1 VTRLWSLTA
10 TEMAAHLRAGEVTS
24 VALVESSLHRIEA
37 REDAV
42 QAWEWLDAT
51 HALEQAYRLDR
62 EDIRGPLHGV
72 PVGIKDIIDTA
83 DMPTCYGSPI
93 YDGHQ
98 PVADADCVRRV
109 REAGGVI
116 LGKTVTTE
124 FATFRPGKTRNPHD
138 PDRTPGGSSSGTA
151 AAVADGMVPL
161 AFGSQTVGSVVRPA
175 SFCGVV
181 GFKADFGRFDLTGV
195 KPLAS
200 RLDSLGFFARS
211 VRDVALFADAVS
223 GKPDAGMIAVPNR
236 PPRVAL
242 VRTAQWDQAESSS
255 REAVE
260 ATAALL
266 AESGAEIGEPD
277 LPSEF
282 ADLPYIQN
290 LIFTAGAVE
299 ALAGEWRDHRDRLSP
314 QLRAV
319 LEEGQAHGPAEIA
332 KAEAAADRCR
342 AFMDELFESYDFVL
356 APAAPGEAPIG
367 LDRTGDPLFS
377 RMWTLLHGPCL
388 SLPGHRGESGMPVGV
403 QLAGPRG
410 GDDRLL
416 AWSDWLAERL
426 PAAEFPS

>member
-1 VTRLWSLTA
+1 
-10 TEMAAHLRAGEVTS
+10 MAMRIRAGEATS
-24 VALVESSLHRIEA
+24 VALVESCLHRIEA
-37 REDAV
+37 REDTV
-42 QAWEWLDAT
+42 LAWEWLDAT
-51 HALEQAYRLDR
+51 NALEQAYRRDR

-72 PVGIKDIIDTA
+72 PVGIKDIFDTA

-93 YDGHQ
+93 YQGHR
-98 PVADADCVRRV
+98 PVKDADCVRRV
-109 REAGGVI
+109 REAGGVV

-138 PDRTPGGSSSGTA
+138 PERTPGGSSSGTA

-175 SFCGVV
+175 SFCGAV
-181 GFKADFGRFDLTGV
+181 GFKAGFWRFDLAGV

-211 VRDVALFADAVS
+211 VRDVALFADAVA
-223 GKPDAGMIAVPNR
+223 GKPDAGMVAVSNR

-242 VRTAQWDQAESSS
+242 ARTAQWDQAEPSSQQ
-255 REAVE
+255 AVE

-266 AESGAEIGEPD
+266 AESGAELDEPN

-282 ADLPYIQN
+282 ADLPDIQN

-299 ALAGEWRDHRDRLSP
+299 ALASEWRDHRDLLSP
-314 QLRAV
+314 QLCAV
-319 LEEGQAHGPAEIA
+319 IEEGRSHGPAEIA
-332 KAEAAADRCR
+332 EAEVTAERCR
-342 AFMDELFESYDFVL
+342 AFMDELFETYDFVL
-356 APAAPGEAPIG
+356 APAAPGEAPKG

-388 SLPGHRGESGMPVGV
+388 SLPGHKGANGMPVGI
-403 QLAGPRG
+403 QLVGPRG
-410 GDDRLL
+410 GDDGLL
-416 AWSDWLAERL
+416 AWADWLAERL
-426 PAAEFPS
+426 PATDFPS

>member
-1 VTRLWSLTA
+1 MTRLWALTA

-24 VALVESSLHRIEA
+24 VALVESCLHRIEA

-42 QAWEWLDAT
+42 QAWEWLDPT
-51 HALEQAYRLDR
+51 HALEQAYRRDR
-62 EDIRGPLHGV
+62 EEIRGPLHGV

-93 YDGHQ
+93 YEGHQ
-98 PVADADCVRRV
+98 PATDADCVRRV

-138 PDRTPGGSSSGTA
+138 PERTPGGSSSGTA

-181 GFKADFGRFDLTGV
+181 GFKADFGRFDMAGI
-195 KPLAS
+195 KPLAN

-211 VRDVALFADAVS
+211 VRDVALFADAVA
-223 GKPDAGMIAVPNR
+223 GRPDAGMVAVPNR
-236 PPRVAL
+236 PPCVAL
-242 VRTAQWDQAESSS
+242 VRTAQWDRAEPAS
-255 REAVE
+255 RQAVE

-266 AESGAEIGEPD
+266 AESGAELGEPD

-299 ALAGEWRDHRDRLSP
+299 ALESEWRDRRDRLSP
-314 QLRAV
+314 QLCAV
-319 LEEGQAHGPAEIA
+319 LEEGRSHGPAEIA
-332 KAEAAADRCR
+332 DAESTAERCR
-342 AFMDELFESYDFVL
+342 AFMGELFETYDFVL
-356 APAAPGEAPIG
+356 APAAPGEAPKG
-367 LDRTGDPLFS
+367 LDKTGDPLFS

-388 SLPGHRGESGMPVGV
+388 SLPGHRGESGMPVGI

-416 AWSDWLAERL
+416 AWADWLAERL
-426 PAAEFPS
+426 SAAEFPS